1 MRARPMIWPL
11 VIAAESV
18 TATRRAHLGRRRDAT
33 VAERG
38 RALAIPRAR
47 ARRERSA
54 KRCTREQTSA
64 GTHIMQARA
73 SERATRVLVVS
84 IETVVSRLSSFC
96 SMPAFATCAARRSAR
111 RTAASAA
118 RRAWQCWACC
128 NLRAER
134 IVHIVGVGTRAT
146 ATAHVCGSL
155 TTPTRGQSLTT
166 PTRGQLSTLPSPPCS
181 RRRARMRARHTLRT
195 ARARARSRGRAARAP
210 PTRIRTAAAARA
222 ARQPARGPGGR
233 SPHRSAC
240 PLGAS

>member
-1 MRARPMIWPL
+1 MRLLPSVAAHSPFP
-11 VIAAESV
+11 AHAHAES
-18 TATRRAHLGRRRDAT
+18 AA
-33 VAERG
+33 
-38 RALAIPRAR
+38 P
-47 ARRERSA
+47 SA
-54 KRCTREQTSA
+54 APVSRLSA

-155 TTPTRGQSLTT
+155 TTPTRGQS
-166 PTRGQLSTLPSPPCS
+166 STLPSPPCS
-181 RRRARMRARHTLRT
+181 RRRARMRALRTLRT

-222 ARQPARGPGGR
+222 ARQPATEPSGVEALTAVRA
-233 SPHRSAC
+233 RSAAG
-240 PLGAS
+240 L

>member
-1 MRARPMIWPL
+1 MIWPL

-18 TATRRAHLGRRRDAT
+18 TAIRRAHLGRRRDAT

-96 SMPAFATCAARRSAR
+96 SMTAFATCAARRSAR

-118 RRAWQCWACC
+118 RRAWQCWVCC

-146 ATAHVCGSL
+146 ATAHVCGSITHDANARSIEHAAQSALL
-155 TTPTRGQSLTT
+155 TAASAHARPAHIAHSA
-166 PTRGQLSTLPSPPCS
+166 STC
-181 RRRARMRARHTLRT
+181 TI
-195 ARARARSRGRAARAP
+195 ARASSARASH
-210 PTRIRTAAAARA
+210 ADSDS
-222 ARQPARGPGGR
+222 GCG
-233 SPHRSAC
+233 S
-240 PLGAS
+240 